1 MLGHVKAWFQMFMGV
16 SDADTL
22 HVHMDYSPITASL
35 GPIYRLIG
43 QLQSLEVSKHNL
55 PVELSANQ
63 IVLLMNHLTEF
74 CNPMKSL
81 SEMEDTSFMDKWW
94 MKEVRELCYDTQ
106 DYLEVVIMQYG
117 AGAARTWIPVPF
129 RRIAY
134 WIHSKLRWRPQLS
147 HFLAR
152 AKVLKGRCPSFLS
165 KEKSDDT
172 SLRKELKDLKKKN
185 LGDIETLTA
194 QLVEMLAFD
203 DKHTQLKVVPIN
215 GFEGSGKTLLARTLY
230 AKYKK
235 SFQCRAFV
243 RVSRNP
249 DIRSILTNIL
259 SQIKATPAS
268 PTPEVQDL
276 IVRISSHLK
285 HKRYFII
292 IDDIR
297 RTSVW
302 DIISRALPDDHC
314 GSRII
319 ITTESEHVASACSA
333 YDLGSSTFK
342 MDALNGCTDTIT
354 SEEKNEDINLR
365 YNNLPLHLK
374 TCLLYLSMYPEGWT
388 IMKNGVI
395 KQWVA
400 EGFIAALERQ
410 DTEEI
415 SEIPQNKTEKMAEVA
430 QDKRDDT
437 SEILQDKGEE
447 VAQVPQDQRE
457 NISEIL
463 QDQAEEIVQVNQD
476 QKEEIARVYFD
487 ELVTR
492 GMIQPVDI
500 NHKGELLSCTVHH
513 MVLDLIWNKSKEDNF
528 IVVVDNLESTLGH
541 PDIVRRL
548 SVQFGCEKAA
558 SIPESI
564 ILSQVR
570 SLAFYGFLECV
581 PSIADYALLRVL
593 ILNIWADEDMIF
605 YLTGIS
611 ELYHLTYLKIECNIT
626 VRLPSKIQRL
636 KQLGTLELH
645 AELVAIPS
653 DIGHLKKLMHVCC
666 PSNADV
672 RELGNLTS
680 LLDLQLNC
688 TTIENLEEH
697 MKLLRSTLEKLR
709 SLRSLALVPASGS
722 CNVNNLPANSSRM
735 CMSCDSLCILAHVP
749 AYLQRLE
756 LSCCCCIFSRP
767 PKWVGELHQLCILKI
782 AVRELYREDI
792 DILKGLPALTTLSL
806 HVQPMFAERIVFG
819 KEGFSVLKYF
829 KFTCTPWL
837 IFKAGAMPNLQKL
850 KLCFNSPIVDEQGTT
865 RTIIIERLLGLKE
878 ISAIIGS
885 AGVDIGSAWRKAIR
899 NDPRNPKVQLVD
911 SIYYGD
917 QGRGM
922 VTRDSG
928 EDDNNEAD
936 LRIHMQPESSGLPI
950 TVRCKEEEPED
961 RTFISEIISILN
973 ESECSDE
980 HAGQIFTESCRELIR
995 RIQEDTSKQFKDEF
1009 AKELENMELTD
1020 DVVNYGDYKVE
1031 ACVEQFTNLCE
1042 ELKVFDLEYFYSS
1055 CGELQK
1061 QLTEHIVFHI
1071 LTLEEER
1078 ARKALEEQQVKS
1090 DQYIEELT
1098 RKLEQNKSIKEEME
1112 GRVRILEPE
1121 KSNREKDAEQR
1132 EKEEFEH
1139 LLQRFRTNQ
1148 LERGRFKTL
1157 KLMPPSVGLVLLRRL
1172 RSFVSAFSPTSSVVH
1187 LGKPLD
1193 SSIICGGTEEAG
1205 TSSRRRTRSP
1215 LAPLAVAPSDPTTP
1229 PKQEKDEEAE
1239 NTMSFD
1245 DVNAL
1250 VLAER
1255 QRPQQ
1260 TQEEVARSEVDA
1272 RAEEFIPG
1280 FQEDL
1285 RQQRLHLQLHPDAQA
1300 PPR

>member
-1 MLGHVKAWFQMFMGV
+1 
-16 SDADTL
+16 
-22 HVHMDYSPITASL
+22 MDYSPITASL

-415 SEIPQNKTEKMAEVA
+415 S
-430 QDKRDDT
+430 D
-437 SEILQDKGEE
+437 
-447 VAQVPQDQRE
+447 
-457 NISEIL
+457 
-463 QDQAEEIVQVNQD
+463 
-476 QKEEIARVYFD
+476 VYFD

-936 LRIHMQPESSGLPI
+936 L
-950 TVRCKEEEPED
+950 
-961 RTFISEIISILN
+961 
-973 ESECSDE
+973 
-980 HAGQIFTESCRELIR
+980 
-995 RIQEDTSKQFKDEF
+995 
-1009 AKELENMELTD
+1009 
-1020 DVVNYGDYKVE
+1020 
-1031 ACVEQFTNLCE
+1031 
-1042 ELKVFDLEYFYSS
+1042 
-1055 CGELQK
+1055 
-1061 QLTEHIVFHI
+1061 
-1071 LTLEEER
+1071 
-1078 ARKALEEQQVKS
+1078 
-1090 DQYIEELT
+1090 
-1098 RKLEQNKSIKEEME
+1098 
-1112 GRVRILEPE
+1112 
-1121 KSNREKDAEQR
+1121 
-1132 EKEEFEH
+1132 
-1139 LLQRFRTNQ
+1139 
-1148 LERGRFKTL
+1148 
-1157 KLMPPSVGLVLLRRL
+1157 SV
-1172 RSFVSAFSPTSSVVH
+1172 
-1187 LGKPLD
+1187 
-1193 SSIICGGTEEAG
+1193 
-1205 TSSRRRTRSP
+1205 
-1215 LAPLAVAPSDPTTP
+1215 
-1229 PKQEKDEEAE
+1229 
-1239 NTMSFD
+1239 
-1245 DVNAL
+1245 
-1250 VLAER
+1250 
-1255 QRPQQ
+1255 
-1260 TQEEVARSEVDA
+1260 
-1272 RAEEFIPG
+1272 
-1280 FQEDL
+1280 
-1285 RQQRLHLQLHPDAQA
+1285 
-1300 PPR
+1300 

>member
-1 MLGHVKAWFQMFMGV
+1 M
-16 SDADTL
+16 
-22 HVHMDYSPITASL
+22 
-35 GPIYRLIG
+35 
-43 QLQSLEVSKHNL
+43 
-55 PVELSANQ
+55 
-63 IVLLMNHLTEF
+63 
-74 CNPMKSL
+74 
-81 SEMEDTSFMDKWW
+81 
-94 MKEVRELCYDTQ
+94 
-106 DYLEVVIMQYG
+106 
-117 AGAARTWIPVPF
+117 
-129 RRIAY
+129 
-134 WIHSKLRWRPQLS
+134 
-147 HFLAR
+147 
-152 AKVLKGRCPSFLS
+152 
-165 KEKSDDT
+165 
-172 SLRKELKDLKKKN
+172 
-185 LGDIETLTA
+185 
-194 QLVEMLAFD
+194 
-203 DKHTQLKVVPIN
+203 
-215 GFEGSGKTLLARTLY
+215 
-230 AKYKK
+230 
-235 SFQCRAFV
+235 
-243 RVSRNP
+243 
-249 DIRSILTNIL
+249 NIL
-259 SQIKATPAS
+259 YY
-268 PTPEVQDL
+268 
-276 IVRISSHLK
+276 
-285 HKRYFII
+285 RYFII